1 MPAAKSLSAVAHI
14 LLTATRSKTKLSKTS
29 TATEHATSSSS
40 SSVRPLTGL
49 PISLLED
56 DDLPEDPLAMG
67 FLLEDDDLDK
77 IVALL
82 LWMSQ
87 DFHPK
92 FLLRDIHHAVL
103 DAVIKW
109 GDAVIGGTLGLLHT
123 ASVAKLSHLIDIML
137 LHKDGSPK
145 DPDQT
150 LAFMRSCA
158 RQRDEQIYHYN
169 ATERV
174 ELDENQV
181 SSCYQR
187 FGRNLIK
194 HELLP
199 HQKQNKKYHLRNK
212 FEGDT
217 HLSGFQRSFVDSM
230 LRKSLGD
237 KKVAMLI
244 WQHGLPRLADLRCSF
259 GNTAFRGPV
268 LDMGM
273 LQSSLDECVQWFT
286 CLANDIV
293 THQSQE
299 GFDLQL
305 SASSLNGQE
314 RQRQQTRREAL
325 QKARDALRLG
335 ATLAKQRDKG
345 KRTYDEM
352 DDAEQKTLEDYETGR
367 TKKAKLDST
376 TPTMQPFRCKL
387 QIIEQP
393 EDPVETVTM
402 QDLIGAAKP
411 KTQPKTKV
419 ILVARTK
426 TTRHATEQLRPD
438 ENEPASKTSRK
449 SCYNAYAL
457 TDVLEKDTIIVSCGM
472 LNFEESNLS
481 KGRSHEFGQFCC
493 DKLGDSKPWSGF
505 LKGQKSHKNTEQLF
519 EKSFRANFP
528 DICRDRNI
536 VIIDCTRIKADPGED
551 KSLRGH
557 CGRHWKN
564 VQNHV
569 DHKDFV
575 DLNSPLKE
583 LRIDKKNLVINVC
596 VQGRHRSVANKEC
609 QRMLISR
616 MYNGDGSPIE
626 MIDLQSQSHWRNLCK
641 KECEACNMKSKEFL
655 AAENKAYD
663 LLKHYIPLPKQSDFA
678 AENTA
683 YDLLENQSR

>member
-1 MPAAKSLSAVAHI
+1 MPAAKSLSAAAHI

-40 SSVRPLTGL
+40 SSSCVRPLTGL

-67 FLLEDDDLDK
+67 VVLGDDDLEK

-92 FLLRDIHHAVL
+92 FLLKEIHHAVL

-109 GDAVIGGTLGLLHT
+109 GDAATGGTLGLLHT
-123 ASVAKLSHLIDIML
+123 ASVAQLSHLIDIML

-158 RQRDEQIYHYN
+158 TFRDEQIYPYN

-174 ELDENQV
+174 ELDENEV

-194 HELLP
+194 HDLLP

-212 FEGDT
+212 FDGDT
-217 HLSGFQRSFVDSM
+217 HLSGPQRSFVDSM

-244 WQHGLPRLADLRCSF
+244 WQHGLPRLADLGCSF
-259 GNTAFRGPV
+259 GNTASRGQV

-273 LQSSLDECVQWFT
+273 LQSSLDECMQWFT

-293 THQSQE
+293 THKNQE

-345 KRTYDEM
+345 KRTHDDM
-352 DDAEQKTLEDYETGR
+352 DDAEQKTLDDYETGT
-367 TKKAKLDST
+367 TKKAKLDIT

-393 EDPVETVTM
+393 DDPVETVTM

-411 KTQPKTKV
+411 KIKPKTKV
-419 ILVARTK
+419 NLDLYD
-426 TTRHATEQLRPD
+426 TRQWEMWVNPAF
-438 ENEPASKTSRK
+438 ENDR
-449 SCYNAYAL
+449 
-457 TDVLEKDTIIVSCGM
+457 
-472 LNFEESNLS
+472 
-481 KGRSHEFGQFCC
+481 RS
-493 DKLGDSKPWSGF
+493 
-505 LKGQKSHKNTEQLF
+505 
-519 EKSFRANFP
+519 
-528 DICRDRNI
+528 
-536 VIIDCTRIKADPGED
+536 
-551 KSLRGH
+551 
-557 CGRHWKN
+557 
-564 VQNHV
+564 
-569 DHKDFV
+569 
-575 DLNSPLKE
+575 
-583 LRIDKKNLVINVC
+583 
-596 VQGRHRSVANKEC
+596 
-609 QRMLISR
+609 
-616 MYNGDGSPIE
+616 
-626 MIDLQSQSHWRNLCK
+626 
-641 KECEACNMKSKEFL
+641 
-655 AAENKAYD
+655 
-663 LLKHYIPLPKQSDFA
+663 
-678 AENTA
+678 
-683 YDLLENQSR
+683 

>member
-1 MPAAKSLSAVAHI
+1 
-14 LLTATRSKTKLSKTS
+14 
-29 TATEHATSSSS
+29 
-40 SSVRPLTGL
+40 
-49 PISLLED
+49 
-56 DDLPEDPLAMG
+56 
-67 FLLEDDDLDK
+67 
-77 IVALL
+77 
-82 LWMSQ
+82 
-87 DFHPK
+87 
-92 FLLRDIHHAVL
+92 
-103 DAVIKW
+103 
-109 GDAVIGGTLGLLHT
+109 
-123 ASVAKLSHLIDIML
+123 
-137 LHKDGSPK
+137 
-145 DPDQT
+145 
-150 LAFMRSCA
+150 
-158 RQRDEQIYHYN
+158 
-169 ATERV
+169 
-174 ELDENQV
+174 
-181 SSCYQR
+181 
-187 FGRNLIK
+187 
-194 HELLP
+194 
-199 HQKQNKKYHLRNK
+199 
-212 FEGDT
+212 
-217 HLSGFQRSFVDSM
+217 M
-230 LRKSLGD
+230 LRKRLGD

-244 WQHGLPRLADLRCSF
+244 WQHGLPRLADLPFTAGPTSF
-259 GNTAFRGPV
+259 KGQV
-268 LDMGM
+268 LDIGM
-273 LQSSLDECVQWFT
+273 LQSSLNDCMQWFT
-286 CLANDIV
+286 SLANDIV

-305 SASSLNGQE
+305 SASSRDPQE
-314 RQRQQTRREAL
+314 QQRQQTRREAL

-376 TPTMQPFRCKL
+376 TPTMQSFRCKL

-393 EDPVETVTM
+393 DDPVETVTM

-438 ENEPASKTSRK
+438 ENEPASKRSRK

-536 VIIDCTRIKADPGED
+536 VIIDCTRIKRDPGED

-569 DHKDFV
+569 DHKDFA

-626 MIDLQSQSHWRNLCK
+626 MIDLQSQSHWRYLCK